1 MLMDELQRDHD
12 ADEEALLVREARH
25 GDRQA
30 YFKLVDRHWDRVCR
44 WLFHLLHDIRDA
56 EDAASETFLRAYAA
70 LPMIEPPI
78 ALAPLL
84 FRVAYDTVRRQAW
97 PKRTVRL
104 RVPKE
109 MRGREPASAEAVAA
123 REWAQRLL
131 RAVGRLPQPLRAALL
146 LAVEAGFRF
155 DRIAEIL
162 DISEKRVRFRIGQ
175 ARLRLMATLHAD
187 GVDRTLAESCRQ
199 HRGQLLRS
207 ENPALPDDPT
217 ARHLAICPECR
228 RWQGQLVRIEADA
241 ATLFVPES
249 KGKARFSKLFL
260 QAAEEPAPFVPT
272 PPRTKR
278 AGRIAAIVG
287 CVIVLAL
294 LVFLGMRLGDWVSE
308 LLVPAETVQT
318 KTE

>member
-1 MLMDELQRDHD
+1 MVMDELQRDHD
-12 ADEEALLVREARH
+12 SDEEALLVREARH

-30 YFKLVDRHWDRVCR
+30 YFTLVDRHWDGVCR
-44 WLFHLLHDIRDA
+44 WLFHLLHDIGDA
-56 EDAASETFLRAYAA
+56 ENAASETFLRAYAA

-78 ALAPLL
+78 AFSPLL
-84 FRVAYDTVRRQAW
+84 FRIAYDTVRRQAW

-109 MRGREPASAEAVAA
+109 MRGQAPASPEAAA
-123 REWAQRLL
+123 AWEWAQRLL

-146 LAVEAGFRF
+146 LAAETGFRF

-187 GVDRTLAESCRQ
+187 GVDRTLAAGCRQ
-199 HRGQLLRS
+199 HRGELLRS

-228 RWQGQLVRIEADA
+228 RWQGELGRIEADA
-241 ATLFVPES
+241 ANLYVPES
-249 KGKARFSKLFL
+249 KGKARFRNLFL
-260 QAAEEPAPFVPT
+260 EAPAEPATLVPT
-272 PPRTKR
+272 PPRTKL

-287 CVIVLAL
+287 CVVVVAL

-308 LLVPAETVQT
+308 LLLSAETVT
-318 KTE
+318 KTQ